1 MTQEEILE
9 GNILIAEFMGLQTGK
24 HLGYNRWQDD
34 WFDNL
39 DVINGQRNEKLLF
52 DSDWNWLIPVVEK
65 ITSDDLYL
73 KYKNETSNIVSE
85 GGIYINTKFIINTFE
100 DVVDFIKW
108 YNKNKEINE

>member
-1 MTQEEILE
+1 M
-9 GNILIAEFMGLQTGK
+9 
-24 HLGYNRWQDD
+24 
-34 WFDNL
+34 
-39 DVINGQRNEKLLF
+39 F